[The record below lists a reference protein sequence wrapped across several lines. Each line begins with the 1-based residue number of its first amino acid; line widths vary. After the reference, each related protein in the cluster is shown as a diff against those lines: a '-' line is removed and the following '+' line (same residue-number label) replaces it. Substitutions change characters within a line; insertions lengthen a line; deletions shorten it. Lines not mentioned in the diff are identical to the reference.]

1 MKKNLTAFLIF
12 FLFLSG
18 CQAVISNLRPPLEN
32 EGEVYLYTEPYP
44 QEAERLT
51 FNIEAIFAVSGD
63 GREFPL
69 SLPLHEFNARDM
81 KRQRLL
87 ASGQLPPGPYI
98 GFSFKVNKAI
108 LKVEDGVADLLVPE
122 VPVRIDFPFS
132 VSQKRAYVISLTFKY
147 AESIIGRFSFSPE
160 FSMVIPGKPIT
171 SFIGY
176 VSNLGSNNITVFDKK
191 LQKVFAVIVTGR
203 GPAGMA
209 LDQKLGRA
217 YVALM
222 GDDSIESIDVLA
234 GEVINRLRLHPGDQP
249 QELALTPD
257 GKTLLVANKGTNTVS
272 FIDAA
277 SLVELNRVDVGREP
291 NSVLIHPNGIR
302 AFVFNTLS
310 NAVSVLDIPNKA
322 VMATITTD
330 PGPLRGQLN
339 QQGNKLYVIHE
350 WSSYL
355 ISLDPLGL
363 SILKRFPVR
372 MGMNSIKVDTQTD
385 LVYMGRGHDT
395 VVEVYDPNF
404 FVVIDSITTGGGIR
418 NMTIDGDE
426 NNLYLV
432 NPEMKSLMVSSLVR
446 KRVISQMDVG
456 EGPYWVTLMGE
467 R

>member
-1 MKKNLTAFLIF
+1 MLYALCA
-12 FLFLSG
+12 LSVLSG
-18 CQAVISNLRPPLEN
+18 CQAAISRLRPPLEN

-51 FNIEAIFAVSGD
+51 FKIEAIFAVSGE
-63 GREFPL
+63 GRELPL
-69 SLPLHEFNARDM
+69 SLSLHEFNARDM

-147 AESIIGRFSFSPE
+147 AESIIGGFNFSPA

-176 VSNLGSNNITVFDKK
+176 VSNLGSNNITVFDKM

-217 YVALM
+217 YVALI

-272 FIDAA
+272 FINAA
-277 SLVELNRVDVGREP
+277 SLLELNRVVVGREP

-355 ISLDPLGL
+355 ISLDPFGL

-372 MGMNSIKVDTQTD
+372 MGMTSIKVDTQTD

-404 FVVIDSITTGGGIR
+404 FVVVDSITTGGGIT
-418 NMTIDGDE
+418 NMTIDGNE
-426 NNLYLV
+426 NNLYMV